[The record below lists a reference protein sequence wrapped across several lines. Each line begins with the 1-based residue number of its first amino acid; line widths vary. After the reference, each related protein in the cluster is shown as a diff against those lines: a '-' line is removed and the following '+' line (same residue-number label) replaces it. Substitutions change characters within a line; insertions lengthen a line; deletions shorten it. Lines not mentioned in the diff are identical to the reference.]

1 MDINQLEKTCKEVC
15 EIVKKVGLFIR
26 QEIGKVN
33 SEQIEEKDLNSLV
46 SYVDKSAEI
55 QLVEMLSQLIPE
67 STFLTEEEV
76 IEQKSGKHR
85 WIIDPLD
92 GTTNFLHQVPCFAIS
107 IALEVEG
114 LINIGVV
121 YEINQ
126 DECFYAWK
134 NGGSFLNGRPI
145 YVSNTAHLSKSLIAT
160 GFPYQDYSLE
170 VPYFKAFNYF
180 MKNTR
185 GIRRIGAAAVDLA
198 YVACGRF
205 DAFFEYGLNAWDV
218 AAGAL
223 IVKEAKG
230 NVYDFNGKENFIFGR
245 EMVAT
250 NTNISKEVLDIIKDA
265 FK

>member
-1 MDINQLEKTCKEVC
+1 MDINQIELICKEVC
-15 EIVKKVGLFIR
+15 EIVKEVGLFIKNER
-26 QEIGKVN
+26 GKVS

-46 SYVDKSAEI
+46 SYVDKSAEM
-55 QLVEMLSQLIPE
+55 QLVEKLGQLIPS

-76 IEQKSGKHR
+76 VEQKPGQYR

-107 IALEVEG
+107 VALEIEG
-114 LINIGVV
+114 SISLGIV

-145 YVSNTAHLSKSLIAT
+145 FVSNTTQLSKSLIAT
-160 GFPYQDYSLE
+160 GFPYQDYSL
-170 VPYFKAFNYF
+170 VIPYFKVFNHF

-218 AAGAL
+218 AAGAI

-230 NVYDFNGKENFIFGR
+230 VVYDFDGKNNFLFGKEMIASN
-245 EMVAT
+245 A
-250 NTNISKEVLDIIKDA
+250 NISVEVLDIIKEA